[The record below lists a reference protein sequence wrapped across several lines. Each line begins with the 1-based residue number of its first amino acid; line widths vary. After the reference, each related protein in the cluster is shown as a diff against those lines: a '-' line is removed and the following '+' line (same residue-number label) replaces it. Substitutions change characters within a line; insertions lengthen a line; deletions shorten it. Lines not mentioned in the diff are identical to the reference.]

1 MKLTR
6 RSVLRATAATL
17 AAPALGALG
26 AGSLPGAASAQAKTW
41 KHGLSLFG
49 ELKYPDGFKNF
60 DYVNPQAPQGGTVR
74 QIAFGT
80 FDNFNSVVSGVKGSI
95 AMGTELFTEALMTEA
110 LDEVSTEYG
119 LLAEAVSYPDDFSSV
134 TYRLN
139 AKAKWHDGKPVTP
152 EDVIFSFDAFKTNSP
167 QLGAYYRH
175 VTKAEKTG
183 EREITFSFDGPG
195 NRELPQI
202 VGQLPVLAKHWWTGT
217 DKNGNKRDVTQ
228 TTLEPPLGSGPYRLK
243 EFQPGRSI
251 VYEKADNYW
260 GKDLN
265 VVIGTRNFQQI
276 RYEYFRDS
284 TVALEAFKGDQV
296 DWRTEN
302 SAKNW
307 ATSYDFPA
315 VRDKRVV
322 LEEFPVTNLGIMQAF
337 VLNTRRDKFKDPRVR
352 RAFNFA
358 FDFEEM
364 NRTIFFGQYKR
375 IGSYFEGTELA
386 ATGLPEGKEL
396 AILQTVKDKVPAEV
410 FTKPYTNPVGGNPQA
425 VRDNFRQALAL
436 FREAGYEIKDTK
448 LVDAKTGAQ
457 FTVEF
462 LVDDPQAERF
472 VLFYKPSLE
481 RIGIVVNARIVDAA
495 QYENRLRQW
504 DYDIVVGSWGQSLS
518 PGNEQ
523 RGFWS
528 SAAADQ
534 PGSRNLI
541 GIKNP
546 AIDTLIDRVIFTK
559 DREELVAATK
569 ALDRVLLWNFY
580 VVPQWTYPFVRTAR
594 WDRFSHP
601 QIMPKYGRSAFPTVW
616 WWDADKAAKA
626 PQRS

>member
-1 MKLTR
+1 MTLTR
-6 RSVLRATAATL
+6 RSVLRATAVTL
-17 AAPALGALG
+17 AAPAFGALG
-26 AGSLPGAASAQAKTW
+26 TGSFPGSAAAQTKNW

-49 ELKYPDGFKNF
+49 ELKYPEGFKNF
-60 DYVNPQAPQGGTVR
+60 DYVNPAAPQGGTVR

-80 FDNFNSVVSGVKGSI
+80 FDNFNIVVAGVKGSV
-95 AMGTELFTEALMTEA
+95 AMGTELSGETLMTAA

-119 LLAEAVSYPDDFSSV
+119 LLAESVNHPDDFSTV
-134 TYRLN
+134 TYRLRAN
-139 AKAKWHDGKPVTP
+139 ARWHDGKPVTA
-152 EDVIFSFDAFKTNSP
+152 EDVIFSFDAFKANSP

-175 VTKAEKTG
+175 VVKAEKTA
-183 EREITFSFDGPG
+183 EREVTFTFDGPG

-202 VGQLPVLAKHWWTGT
+202 VGQLPVLAKHWWEGT
-217 DKNGNKRDVTQ
+217 DASGKKRDVTQ

-243 EFQPGRSI
+243 DFAPGRSL
-251 VYEKADNYW
+251 VYEKVADYW

-265 VVIGTRNFQQI
+265 VAIGTKNFQTV
-276 RYEYFRDS
+276 RFEYFRDS

-315 VRDKRVV
+315 VREKRVV
-322 LEEFPVTNLGIMQAF
+322 LEEFPVRNFGSMQAF
-337 VLNTRRDKFKDPRVR
+337 VFNIRRDKFKDPRVR

-375 IGSYFEGTELA
+375 IGSFFEGTELA
-386 ATGLPEGKEL
+386 SSGLPEGKEL
-396 AILQTVKDKVPAEV
+396 EILETVRAQVPAEV
-410 FTKPYTNPVGGNPQA
+410 FTKPYSNPVGGSQQA
-425 VRDNFRQALAL
+425 VRDNYREAFALL
-436 FREAGYEIKDTK
+436 RDAGYEIRNTK
-448 LVDAKTGAQ
+448 LVNAKSGEQ
-457 FTVEF
+457 FTLEF
-462 LVDDPQAERF
+462 LVDDPATERF

-481 RIGIVVNARIVDAA
+481 RIGMTVSVRVVDAA

-504 DYDIVVGSWGQSLS
+504 DYDVIIGSWGQSLS

-523 RGFWS
+523 RDFWS

-546 AIDTLIDRVIFTK
+546 AIDKLIERVIFTK
-559 DREELVAATK
+559 DRADLVAATK

-580 VVPQWTYPFVRTAR
+580 LVPQWTYGKVRSAR
-594 WDRFSHP
+594 WDRFGRP
-601 QIMPKYGRSAFPTVW
+601 ENMPKYGLAAFPTIW
-616 WWDADKAAKA
+616 WWDADKAAKVQ
-626 PQRS
+626 QRS